1 MEYKY
6 LILDFGQFLAMPRT
20 GNWDI
25 TPKFLE
31 LIDINKIDYDKYI
44 SARRKYSDILSEK
57 ITTLEEEY
65 NMFVRFYD
73 GILSEINYSDYNK
86 KVVEKIA
93 HNRTY
98 EFDKYKLCENV
109 KEELELLSERFKL
122 ILLTDNWPCV
132 YDYLKK
138 YDLNKY
144 FDKIYVSSIYG
155 VENKD
160 EVFFDYP
167 IIEFNIKRGDALF
180 IDDTETNLD
189 IAKDKGL
196 DVMLMDRENK
206 VDNSKYQIIHD
217 LNLSFD
223 KTL

>member
-1 MEYKY
+1 
-6 LILDFGQFLAMPRT
+6 MPRT

-155 VENKD
+155 VEKKD
-160 EVFFDYP
+160 RVFFDYP
-167 IIEFNIKRGDALF
+167 INEFNIKPGDALF
-180 IDDTETNLD
+180 IDDTEINLD

-196 DVMLMDRENK
+196 DVILMDRENK